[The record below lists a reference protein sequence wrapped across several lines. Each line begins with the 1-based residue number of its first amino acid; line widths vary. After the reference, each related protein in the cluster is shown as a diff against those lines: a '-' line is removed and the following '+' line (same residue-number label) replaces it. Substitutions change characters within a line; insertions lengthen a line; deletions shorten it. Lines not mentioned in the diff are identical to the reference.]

1 MCVDIHKLAIKWF
14 RPGDNCIIAW
24 GLFYTDPEARETA
37 WLLSRPLKSQ
47 LPRLQGPGSNDA
59 VACLNSIA
67 RFLLI
72 LGEIRPALTSSPLSS
87 MR

>member
-1 MCVDIHKLAIKWF
+1 MCVDIHKLAIKWV

-47 LPRLQGPGSNDA
+47 LPRFAGARLQ
-59 VACLNSIA
+59 
-67 RFLLI
+67 
-72 LGEIRPALTSSPLSS
+72 
-87 MR
+87 